1 MVTRFFAIKDFVDTS
16 DDELADLMPTRHE
29 ENKLRLLLDDLRAFK
44 SASKKL
50 QSDEKVTLLDVRD
63 LFETLIERHPS
74 DAEYLAANASVV
86 KNPAFENACVKV
98 LLGKE
103 MELTGNNHELLAAFA
118 TPVSSRPSND
128 EDDSNDRDGFANLC
142 VRARYSVSKLECA
155 VASSSSLPLE
165 TELSGCLA
173 MPVMC
178 CHSTATASFLFDLK
192 CYCFS
197 RSSAAFGE
205 QRRCQRL

>member
-1 MVTRFFAIKDFVDTS
+1 
-16 DDELADLMPTRHE
+16 DDEFADLMPTRHE
-29 ENKLRLLLDDLRAFK
+29 ENKLRLLLDNLRAFK

-86 KNPAFENACVKV
+86 KNPAFDSAGVKV

-103 MELTGNNHELLAAFA
+103 MELTGNDHELLAAFA

-128 EDDSNDRDGFANLC
+128 EDDSDDRDGFADLC
-142 VRARYSVSKLECA
+142 VIRRFWGAATVSKVVNA
-155 VASSSSLPLE
+155 
-165 TELSGCLA
+165 
-173 MPVMC
+173 
-178 CHSTATASFLFDLK
+178 
-192 CYCFS
+192 
-197 RSSAAFGE
+197 
-205 QRRCQRL
+205 

>member
-1 MVTRFFAIKDFVDTS
+1 
-16 DDELADLMPTRHE
+16 MPTRHE

-118 TPVSSRPSND
+118 TPVSR
-128 EDDSNDRDGFANLC
+128 
-142 VRARYSVSKLECA
+142 
-155 VASSSSLPLE
+155 
-165 TELSGCLA
+165 
-173 MPVMC
+173 
-178 CHSTATASFLFDLK
+178 
-192 CYCFS
+192 
-197 RSSAAFGE
+197 
-205 QRRCQRL
+205 QRLFNLKRAWCAWKLRCINNSSDDENTPPNPQDQQAPRRQGRILLQP

>member
-86 KNPAFENACVKV
+86 KNPAAKTLQFEKGMVR
-98 LLGKE
+98 LE
-103 MELTGNNHELLAAFA
+103 AAVYQQF
-118 TPVSSRPSND
+118 
-128 EDDSNDRDGFANLC
+128 
-142 VRARYSVSKLECA
+142 
-155 VASSSSLPLE
+155 
-165 TELSGCLA
+165 
-173 MPVMC
+173 
-178 CHSTATASFLFDLK
+178 
-192 CYCFS
+192 
-197 RSSAAFGE
+197 
-205 QRRCQRL
+205 Q